1 MELSLFEYLGIG
13 LAVAI
18 ILIPIARWFW
28 KRFDLPSKRAVALME
43 QEAEE
48 SHEKAMW
55 ASIEAQVEAEKQAVR
70 EYEMK
75 QKAKQE
81 SAGRT
86 LDEEESDDAWNKLG
100 IDIPMQPVAKVEAP
114 PVVLS
119 KPVEEVPEDEEP
131 AIQVEEPD
139 WELVERM
146 EKLSNPHEGVPEAP
160 NLNVLG
166 VPEAPDL
173 NVLDSEQIVEKIED
187 EPEPE
192 VEELVT
198 IEEEVEAEPKPV
210 SDYIQFGYL
219 DWDVEW

>member
-1 MELSLFEYLGIG
+1 MALTLFEYLGIG

-18 ILIPIARWFW
+18 VLIPIVRWFW
-28 KRFDLPSKRAVALME
+28 KHFDLPSKRALALME

-55 ASIEAQVEAEKQAVR
+55 ATIEAQVEAEKQAAR

-86 LDEEESDDAWNKLG
+86 LDDDESADAWTKLG
-100 IDIPMQPVAKVEAP
+100 IDIPIQPVAKVEAP

-119 KPVEEVPEDEEP
+119 NPVEEVPEEEES
-131 AIQVEEPD
+131 ASKVEEPD
-139 WELVERM
+139 WELVARM
-146 EKLSNPHEGVPEAP
+146 ENLSNPLE
-160 NLNVLG
+160 G

-173 NVLDSEQIVEKIED
+173 IILDNEQMVEEVED

-192 VEELVT
+192 VEEPAV
-198 IEEEVEAEPKPV
+198 IEEEIEVESKPV
-210 SDYIQFGYL
+210 SDYIQLGYL

>member
-1 MELSLFEYLGIG
+1 MELSLFEYLVIG

-18 ILIPIARWFW
+18 VLIPIARWFW
-28 KRFDLPSKRAVALME
+28 KRFDLPSKRAVALLE
-43 QEAEE
+43 REAEE
-48 SHEKAMW
+48 GHEKAMW
-55 ASIEAQVEAEKQAVR
+55 ASIEAQVEAEKQTVR

-75 QKAKQE
+75 QKAKQD

-86 LDEEESDDAWNKLG
+86 LDDAESDDAWTKLG

-119 KPVEEVPEDEEP
+119 KPVEEVPEEEEP
-131 AIQVEEPD
+131 TSQTEEPD

-146 EKLSNPHEGVPEAP
+146 EKLSNPLE
-160 NLNVLG
+160 G

-173 NVLDSEQIVEKIED
+173 NVLNNEQMD
-187 EPEPE
+187 EPVKAESE
-192 VEELVT
+192 TVEEELEA
-198 IEEEVEAEPKPV
+198 IEEKPVVEPKPV
-210 SDYIQFGYL
+210 LEYTQYGYL

>member
-18 ILIPIARWFW
+18 VLIPIARWFW
-28 KRFDLPSKRAVALME
+28 KRFDLPSKRAIALME
-43 QEAEE
+43 QEEEE

-81 SAGRT
+81 SSGRT
-86 LDEEESDDAWNKLG
+86 LDEAESDDAWTKLG

-131 AIQVEEPD
+131 ITQVEEPD

-160 NLNVLG
+160 
-166 VPEAPDL
+166 DL
-173 NVLDSEQIVEKIED
+173 NVLDNEQMVEKVED
-187 EPEPE
+187 EPKPE
-192 VEELVT
+192 VEELIT
-198 IEEEVEAEPKPV
+198 IEEVIEVEPKPV
-210 SDYIQFGYL
+210 SDYIQLGYL

>member
-13 LAVAI
+13 LAIAI
-18 ILIPIARWFW
+18 VLIPIVRWFW

-43 QEAEE
+43 REAEE
-48 SHEKAMW
+48 GHEKAMW
-55 ASIEAQVEAEKQAVR
+55 ASIEAQVEAEKHAVR
-70 EYEMK
+70 EFEMK

-81 SAGRT
+81 SAGRK
-86 LDEEESDDAWNKLG
+86 LDEAESDDAWTKLG

-119 KPVEEVPEDEEP
+119 NPVEEVPEDEEP
-131 AIQVEEPD
+131 TIQVEEPD

-160 NLNVLG
+160 
-166 VPEAPDL
+166 DL
-173 NVLDSEQIVEKIED
+173 NVLNSEQMVGKVED

-192 VEELVT
+192 VEEPVT
-198 IEEEVEAEPKPV
+198 IEEEIEVESKPV
-210 SDYIQFGYL
+210 SDYIQLGYL